1 MHYYPHNIGDFD
13 KATRHLTRIERSIY
27 RDMIE
32 IYYDTESKLTL
43 DIKSLCRIVLA
54 RTDEEVTA
62 VEQMLNEFFTQ
73 TADGWFHE
81 RCETEIE
88 KYKTNISQKAKAGIA
103 SALAREAKHKQTLD
117 GKVTPAEH
125 TLNGCATKQ
134 ELELETRTINNK
146 QELEPKESNS
156 KELRETRLIISPIQ
170 IPDWIPVDAWNDFV
184 DSRKKLKKPLTQ
196 VAIKLAISSLSKL
209 KSEGSD
215 PKEVL
220 EQSILNGYSGLFP
233 VKSKQLIAEKT
244 GAAYVHW
251 WDTEEATHQKA
262 RQEGVEIIDDL
273 GTLRERINDVI
284 QSKKQRD

>member
-1 MHYYPHNIGDFD
+1 MHYYKRNLGDYAK
-13 KATRHLTRIERSIY
+13 KAGRLSLLQHGSYTVLIDSCYDREQFPTLEQAIEWTWADS
-27 RDMIE
+27 
-32 IYYDTESKLTL
+32 
-43 DIKSLCRIVLA
+43 
-54 RTDEEVTA
+54 
-62 VEQMLNEFFTQ
+62 VE
-73 TADGWFHE
+73 
-81 RCETEIE
+81 EIE
-88 KYKTNISQKAKAGIA
+88 AVKFVLRKFFILEDGIYVQNRIREEIAEYHEKANINKRIAIDRETKRKESNTNRERTVDEA
-103 SALAREAKHKQTLD
+103 SPNHKPLTKNQEP
-117 GKVTPAEH
+117 VTNNQEPR
-125 TLNGCATKQ
+125 TKNQ
-134 ELELETRTINNK
+134 
-146 QELEPKESNS
+146 EPKESNS
-156 KELRETRLIISPIQ
+156 KELRVTRLIISPIQ

-244 GAAYVHW
+244 GGAYVHW